1 MMEGL
6 KAARLS
12 KGLTQLELAQK
23 LGVVRET
30 ISLWESGTN
39 RINSEMLVRISE
51 VLECSIDFLCKK
63 TL

>member
-1 MMEGL
+1 MEGL
-6 KAARLS
+6 KLARLN

-51 VLECSIDFLCKK
+51 ILECSVDFLCTK

>member
-1 MMEGL
+1 MEGL

-12 KGLTQLELAQK
+12 KGLTQQELAQK

-30 ISLWESGTN
+30 VSLWESGVN
-39 RINSEMLVRISE
+39 RINSEMLVRISDI
-51 VLECSIDFLCKK
+51 LDCSIDFLCKK

>member
-1 MMEGL
+1 MEGL

-12 KGLTQLELAQK
+12 KGITQLELARK

>member
-1 MMEGL
+1 MEGL

-12 KGLTQLELAQK
+12 KGMTQLELARK

-30 ISLWESGTN
+30 ISLWERGTN

>member
-1 MMEGL
+1 MEGL
-6 KAARLS
+6 KLARLN

>member
-1 MMEGL
+1 MEGL
-6 KAARLS
+6 KLARLN
-12 KGLTQLELAQK
+12 KGFTQLELAQK

-51 VLECSIDFLCKK
+51 ILECSVDFLCKK

>member
-1 MMEGL
+1 MEGL

-12 KGLTQLELAQK
+12 KGMTQLELARE

>member
-1 MMEGL
+1 MEGL

-23 LGVVRET
+23 VGVVRET
-30 ISLWESGTN
+30 VSLWESGTN
-39 RINSEMLVRISE
+39 RVNSEMLVRLSE
-51 VLECSIDFLCKK
+51 VLGCSVDFLCK

>member
-1 MMEGL
+1 MEGL

-12 KGLTQLELAQK
+12 EGMTQLELARK

>member
-1 MMEGL
+1 MEGL

-12 KGLTQLELAQK
+12 KGMTQLELARK